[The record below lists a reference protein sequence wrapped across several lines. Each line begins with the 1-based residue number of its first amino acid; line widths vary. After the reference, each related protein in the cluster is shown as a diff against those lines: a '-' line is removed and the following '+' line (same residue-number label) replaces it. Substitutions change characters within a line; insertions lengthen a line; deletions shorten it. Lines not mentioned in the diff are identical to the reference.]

1 MVKAPRGSSSA
12 RVHFRD
18 TGTNSAFWAVDQVKI
33 TAQKKA

>member
-1 MVKAPRGSSSA
+1 
-12 RVHFRD
+12 VHFRD